1 MAPVLQATMSVCGL
15 APGHAFR
22 PQSALP
28 RHPSHRGVCSPMRTH
43 DQHHSVAFQR
53 PIVTMRAGR
62 GPAQSQDDNNDDD
75 GESGPY
81 VRDTEYEERVIQV
94 RRVTKVVKGGK
105 QLSFRA
111 VVVVGNNNGTVG
123 VASASAKEVAQA
135 AQKAVLKAK
144 RRLITVPLT
153 RNALSVPHA
162 FDSYFSGAKVLLR
175 PASEGTGVIAGGAVR
190 VVLELAGVRNGFGKQ
205 VGGSNPLNNAKA
217 AIEGLRAMR
226 TLRQVAAERDISVA
240 QLLGL
245 PPKKESSDA
254 VPV

>member
-1 MAPVLQATMSVCGL
+1 MCSVRLQMVGGWSDSAQHSRQSTLSPAHLPLLPGIGSSHTSTPSVAIPVAFDSMAPVLQATMSVCGL

-111 VVVVGNNNGTVG
+111 VVSGAGGRAG
-123 VASASAKEVAQA
+123 VPCSAGVHAGGSTHHPRSLRWWWATTTAQWA
-135 AQKAVLKAK
+135 WHPPRPRRWHRQR
-144 RRLITVPLT
+144 RRLC
-153 RNALSVPHA
+153 
-162 FDSYFSGAKVLLR
+162 
-175 PASEGTGVIAGGAVR
+175 
-190 VVLELAGVRNGFGKQ
+190 
-205 VGGSNPLNNAKA
+205 
-217 AIEGLRAMR
+217 
-226 TLRQVAAERDISVA
+226 
-240 QLLGL
+240 
-245 PPKKESSDA
+245 
-254 VPV
+254 